1 MDEYHTQKRQTRTLY
16 KWEDVW
22 KQQGRTEILLT
33 RKREKKKER
42 KLFKKMQKKIPFSTH
57 TNVNRNPDLSWNGS
71 SGSFMKTRKK
81 RTFFFFCTSIFFA

>member
-1 MDEYHTQKRQTRTLY
+1 MKT
-16 KWEDVW
+16 
-22 KQQGRTEILLT
+22 T
-33 RKREKKKER
+33 RKNRNLTNKEKRKKKER

-81 RTFFFFCTSIFFA
+81 RTFFFFVQVYFLPRDKTKLSLLKE